1 MSIPGEIGTFVRNWM
16 HYNNLASS
24 FYKQYCEAKQIG
36 GDFEK
41 KIITTLETNKIPNAI
56 IQIGGGQLS
65 VNQKRNAQP
74 LSLVKIESLLNHY
87 YQQKGGKNEVADIM
101 AFITAN
107 RDYSTVK
114 YIKQHNVQKLQGG
127 QLKTPK

>member
-41 KIITTLETNKIPNAI
+41 KIITTLETNNIPNAI

-87 YQQKGGKNEVADIM
+87 YQQKGGKNEVVDIM

-127 QLKTPK
+127 QLKTSK